1 MQPLIQTLQ
10 QVLPQAVAEFNQ
22 VRLPALETAWGRSFA
37 DEMRNETQKTV
48 EISKNYSRPLNNTI
62 FRHVNSQLPSFTE
75 LTTQGSDYLYLGTPI
90 EDKNSFSHSNGW
102 VGNGFAKT
110 PWHLLKKF
118 QVDDQGRITHAFVAM
133 VDTSLCL
140 ASWSAKTVKTNRS
153 TIEFRVADLPH
164 IQVIVGSIKA
174 SKIYLKPQPAMI

>member
-75 LTTQGSDYLYLGTPI
+75 
-90 EDKNSFSHSNGW
+90 H
-102 VGNGFAKT
+102 
-110 PWHLLKKF
+110 
-118 QVDDQGRITHAFVAM
+118 HAG
-133 VDTSLCL
+133 
-140 ASWSAKTVKTNRS
+140 
-153 TIEFRVADLPH
+153 
-164 IQVIVGSIKA
+164 Q
-174 SKIYLKPQPAMI
+174 